1 MAERMTF
8 PMYAIHRQQTQA
20 LWQAVQ
26 SLLDERGVMVAGDPP
41 AADPGDL
48 LAHWRQPT
56 LLLSQTC
63 GYPLVTQ
70 LPEVQTVG
78 CFHYAAPG
86 CEGRRYRSLLEV
98 READSHRMLGDFFGR
113 RAVCNAEHSQSGY
126 NVLRKMV
133 APLSR
138 EGRFFS
144 AVMFSGSHRQS
155 LREALQQ
162 LVSDDRYR
170 SLCDAL
176 LICGY
181 SDMSREA
188 YAPLLAWRD
197 EAAAL
202 GVSQL

>member
-20 LWQAVQ
+20 LWLAVQ
-26 SLLDERGVMVAGDPP
+26 SLLAERGVMVTGDPP
-41 AADPGDL
+41 AADPEDL
-48 LAHWRQPT
+48 QAHWRQPG

-86 CEGRRYRSLLEV
+86 CEGRRYRSLLVV
-98 READSHRMLGDFFGR
+98 READSHRMLADFFGR

-138 EGRFFS
+138 QGRFFS
-144 AVMFSGSHRQS
+144 AVVFSGSHRQS
-155 LREALQQ
+155 LRELQQ
-162 LVSDDRYR
+162 ENADIAAIDCVTY
-170 SLCDAL
+170 AL
-176 LICGY
+176 LQ
-181 SDMSREA
+181 RHQPQA
-188 YAPLLAWRD
+188 LA
-197 EAAAL
+197 
-202 GVSQL
+202 

>member
-8 PMYAIHRQQTQA
+8 PMYAIHRQQTRGPVA
-20 LWQAVQ
+20 DGAVAAGRTRR
-26 SLLDERGVMVAGDPP
+26 DGGGDPP

-86 CEGRRYRSLLEV
+86 CEGRRYRSLLVV
-98 READSHRMLGDFFGR
+98 READSHRMLGTFGR

-133 APLSR
+133 APFSR
-138 EGRFFS
+138 EGRFFQ
-144 AVMFSGSHRQS
+144 R
-155 LREALQQ
+155 
-162 LVSDDRYR
+162 
-170 SLCDAL
+170 
-176 LICGY
+176 
-181 SDMSREA
+181 
-188 YAPLLAWRD
+188 
-197 EAAAL
+197 
-202 GVSQL
+202 

>member
-20 LWQAVQ
+20 LWQTVQ

-86 CEGRRYRSLLEV
+86 CEGRRYRSLLVV

-155 LREALQQ
+155 LRELQQ
-162 LVSDDRYR
+162 ENAD
-170 SLCDAL
+170 
-176 LICGY
+176 I
-181 SDMSREA
+181 
-188 YAPLLAWRD
+188 
-197 EAAAL
+197 AAID
-202 GVSQL
+202 

>member
-70 LPEVQTVG
+70 LPEVQTVV

-86 CEGRRYRSLLEV
+86 CEGAAIAACWWSANRIVTGCWGLFWPSCGLQCRALAVRR
-98 READSHRMLGDFFGR
+98 HRT
-113 RAVCNAEHSQSGY
+113 A
-126 NVLRKMV
+126 
-133 APLSR
+133 
-138 EGRFFS
+138 
-144 AVMFSGSHRQS
+144 
-155 LREALQQ
+155 
-162 LVSDDRYR
+162 
-170 SLCDAL
+170 
-176 LICGY
+176 
-181 SDMSREA
+181 
-188 YAPLLAWRD
+188 
-197 EAAAL
+197 
-202 GVSQL
+202 